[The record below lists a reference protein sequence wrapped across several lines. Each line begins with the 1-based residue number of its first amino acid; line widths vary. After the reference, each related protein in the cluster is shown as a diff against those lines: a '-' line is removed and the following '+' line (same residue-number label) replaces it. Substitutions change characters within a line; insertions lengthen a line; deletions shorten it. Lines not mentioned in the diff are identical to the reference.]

1 MVKVKES
8 RFWDGKLIWPSEKD
22 GPSSATLNQGV
33 LPSAL
38 LAEETLVM

>member
-1 MVKVKES
+1 
-8 RFWDGKLIWPSEKD
+8 LLKD

-33 LPSAL
+33 LPSAV